1 MNPNILKLFN
11 ENLTGLSE
19 LGYGFF
25 TGIGFSLGVLALFWI
40 FKILFL
46 GQKRNEWAGR
56 ENCFCE

>member
-25 TGIGFSLGVLALFWI
+25 TGIGFCLGVAAVYLLLKLLFRG
-40 FKILFL
+40 FK
-46 GQKRNEWAGR
+46 KK
-56 ENCFCE
+56 

>member
-25 TGIGFSLGVLALFWI
+25 TGIGFSLGVWALFWI
-40 FKILFL
+40 FKILFFRT
-46 GQKRNEWAGR
+46 KKK
-56 ENCFCE
+56 

>member
-40 FKILFL
+40 FKILFFRT
-46 GQKRNEWAGR
+46 KKK
-56 ENCFCE
+56 